1 MDPKLKARFGSE
13 NIQDRNLSGMNH
25 RDSGI
30 ARKIARDYGSERS
43 MNHPDSGIARVE
55 TTGSDGKIYDQ
66 NIRDRTAYHLD
77 SGISRKIGRDYGIE
91 RPWCTRNSSG
101 NHEHFPLVVL

>member
-13 NIQDRNLSGMNH
+13 NIQDRNFAGMNH

-30 ARKIARDYGSERS
+30 ARKIGRDYGIERS

-55 TTGSDGKIYDQ
+55 TTGSNGKI
-66 NIRDRTAYHLD
+66 IRPKYT
-77 SGISRKIGRDYGIE
+77 G
-91 RPWCTRNSSG
+91 
-101 NHEHFPLVVL
+101 